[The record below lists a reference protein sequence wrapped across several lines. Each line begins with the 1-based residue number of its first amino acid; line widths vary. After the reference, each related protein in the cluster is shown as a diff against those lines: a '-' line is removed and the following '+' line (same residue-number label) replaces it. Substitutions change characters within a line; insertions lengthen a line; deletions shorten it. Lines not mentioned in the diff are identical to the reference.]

1 MAQKKQ
7 ERYTERARPSRQQ
20 AHAPEGGGRSAGL
33 DPFMIVALL
42 GLAVA
47 VVLALGFL
55 LGRRPAPETAAEP
68 TAAPTADPAAAVTDT
83 MPTAAPADADAAAGA
98 DADAAA
104 AGQYPDGPED
114 QALDPDTTA
123 YFATIET
130 KHGPIVVELWPEA
143 APQHVNSFVFLARQG
158 YFDGLTWHRVVPG
171 FVVQGGDPTGTGNG
185 GPGYTIPGEF
195 NADNPIPHRAGS
207 LAMARTP
214 DPDSAGSQFYIV
226 TEDGPSATNLDGTY
240 TNFGHV
246 ISGMGAVLSIVQGD
260 TMDKVTI
267 EEKPIAERVVSPDD
281 IREGNL
287 PDNGLE

>member
-33 DPFMIVALL
+33 DPFLIVALL

-55 LGRRPAPETAAEP
+55 LGRQPAPQTAAEP
-68 TAAPTADPAAAVTDT
+68 TSAPTLDPAAAMTDT
-83 MPTAAPADADAAAGA
+83 LPTAPPADAAAE
-98 DADAAA
+98 ADAAG

-114 QALDPDTTA
+114 QGLDPESTA

-158 YFDGLTWHRVVPG
+158 YFDGLLWHRVVDG
-171 FVVQGGDPTGTGNG
+171 FVIQGGDPTGTGSG

-207 LAMARTP
+207 LAMARTD

-226 TEDGPSATNLDGTY
+226 TADGPSASNLDGQY

-246 ISGMGAVLSIVQGD
+246 ISGMGAVLSVVQGD

-281 IREGNL
+281 VREGNL

>member
-20 AHAPEGGGRSAGL
+20 AHVPEGGGRSAGL
-33 DPFMIVALL
+33 DPFLIVALL

-55 LGRRPAPETAAEP
+55 LGRRPAPQTAAEP
-68 TAAPTADPAAAVTDT
+68 TAAPTIDPAAAMTDT
-83 MPTAAPADADAAAGA
+83 LPTAPPADAAAE
-98 DADAAA
+98 ADAAG

-114 QALDPDTTA
+114 QGLDPETTA

-158 YFDGLTWHRVVPG
+158 YFDGLLWHRVVDG
-171 FVVQGGDPTGTGNG
+171 FVIQGGDPTGTGSG

-207 LAMARTP
+207 LAMARTN

-226 TEDGPSATNLDGTY
+226 TADGPSASNLDGQY

-246 ISGMGAVLSIVQGD
+246 VSGMGAVLSVVQGD

-281 IREGNL
+281 VREGNL